1 MLRPARKIITTNP
14 KKVNSIEPY
23 SKHPLHSWFFRAGPA
38 IVSQSASINTD
49 TQRYLFDA
57 YSTKLYSH

>member
-1 MLRPARKIITTNP
+1 MLCPARKIIITDP

-23 SKHPLHSWFFRAGPA
+23 DKYPLHSCFFPA
-38 IVSQSASINTD
+38 CPTIVSQSASINTD